1 VGADPLRPPAV
12 QRVPVAVCAHALGGT
27 HGRGTAAA
35 GRVQVDMEDL
45 RASTDTE
52 GLVFCT
58 ATRCCGNK
66 VVVLMAGCLYR
77 MPAAVRM

>member
-1 VGADPLRPPAV
+1 
-12 QRVPVAVCAHALGGT
+12 
-27 HGRGTAAA
+27 
-35 GRVQVDMEDL
+35 VQVDMEDL